1 MQFWFFYY
9 FLYCTLKA
17 LGLEEFILVVKKK
30 KASSHLT
37 ILNVKM

>member
-17 LGLEEFILVVKKK
+17 LGLEEFILVVRKIGFLSFDYFKC
-30 KASSHLT
+30 
-37 ILNVKM
+37 